1 MFVALLKAAV
11 ADGVRTRTELR
22 SVRKDGGLSE
32 TCTGL
37 GPPEPS
43 GSTPRIGPSAWDA
56 RGRSELISH
65 LEHHLSTARHRRDI
79 TLGWDAVAAV
89 KKVTSQWPTLSES
102 P

>member
-1 MFVALLKAAV
+1 MALLKAAV

-37 GPPEPS
+37 GPPEPF

-65 LEHHLSTARHRRDI
+65 LEHHLSTPGIGVISHSGGMPWQPSRR
-79 TLGWDAVAAV
+79 
-89 KKVTSQWPTLSES
+89 
-102 P
+102 

>member
-1 MFVALLKAAV
+1 MALLKAAV
-11 ADGVRTRTELR
+11 ADGVRTRAELR

-43 GSTPRIGPSAWDA
+43 GSHPASALQRGTRGVARNRYHISSIICRLPGIGV
-56 RGRSELISH
+56 ISH
-65 LEHHLSTARHRRDI
+65 L
-79 TLGWDAVAAV
+79 GDAVAAV
-89 KKVTSQWPTLSES
+89 KKVISQWPTLSES